1 MITNDKEHLKFW
13 VECDCRSHAIA
24 VDADSFFGSI
34 DLSFW
39 QLGSYSFKHSWLNRL
54 RFVWKMIIDG
64 RVYSDMITINR
75 EETLKLIEALQ
86 SSLEFTKSPEKEIKN
101 EII

>member
-1 MITNDKEHLKFW
+1 MDKEHMKFW

-24 VDADSFFGSI
+24 IDADSFFGSS

-39 QLGSYSFKHSWLNRL
+39 QLGSYTFKHSWWNRL
-54 RFVWKMIIDG
+54 RFAWKMIIHG

-75 EETLKLIEALQ
+75 EETFKLIEALEN
-86 SSLEFTKSPEKEIKN
+86 SLEFTAKQKIEDKN

>member
-1 MITNDKEHLKFW
+1 MNMLKDHAKYW
-13 VECDCRSHAIA
+13 IECDCSSHAIA

-39 QLGSYSFKHSWLNRL
+39 QLGSYLYKHSWLNRV
-54 RFVWKMIIDG
+54 RFAWKMIIHG
-64 RVYSDMITINR
+64 RVYSDMVSLNR
-75 EETLKLIEALQ
+75 EETQKLIEALLQ
-86 SSLEFTKSPEKEIKN
+86 SLEFTSKPKIKEKN